1 MDLSGEYRIPADREA
16 VWRALNDPEVLKQCI
31 PGCEELEK
39 VSDTEF
45 TAKVTS
51 KVGPVRA
58 KFKGKVT
65 LSELDPPKSYKI
77 SGEGQGGAAGFARG
91 GATVSLAED
100 GDVTV
105 LTYTAD
111 AQVGGKLAQIG
122 SRLIAGTA
130 RKLADEFFTSF
141 VETVAPGAA
150 VAAEEAAPAATA
162 APAPAAAPAAGGMSP
177 MVWVGGVVVVIVV
190 LLFVFAG

>member
-91 GATVSLAED
+91 GATVSLAKD

-162 APAPAAAPAAGGMSP
+162 APAAAPAAGGMSP

-190 LLFVFAG
+190 LLLVFAG

>member
-1 MDLSGEYRIPADREA
+1 MDLSGEYRILADRET

-58 KFKGKVT
+58 KFSGKVT

-130 RKLADEFFTSF
+130 RKLADEFFTTF
-141 VETVAPGAA
+141 AETVAPGA
-150 VAAEEAAPAATA
+150 VEEAAPAAAT
-162 APAPAAAPAAGGMSP
+162 APAAAPAAAGGMSP

-190 LLFVFAG
+190 LLLVFAG

>member
-1 MDLSGEYRIPADREA
+1 MDLSGEYRVPADREA

-58 KFKGKVT
+58 KFSGKVT

-91 GATVSLAED
+91 SATVSLEVD
-100 GDVTV
+100 GDATV
-105 LTYTAD
+105 LRYNAD

-130 RKLADEFFTSF
+130 RKLADEFFTNF
-141 VETVAPGAA
+141 VETVAPAA
-150 VAAEEAAPAATA
+150 PEAAEEAATEA
-162 APAPAAAPAAGGMSP
+162 APAPTPAASSGMSP

-190 LLFVFAG
+190 LLIVFAV

>member
-1 MDLSGEYRIPADREA
+1 MDLSGEYRIPADRET

-58 KFKGKVT
+58 KFSGKVT

-91 GATVSLAED
+91 GATVSLEQD
-100 GDVTV
+100 GDATV
-105 LTYTAD
+105 LRYNAD

-141 VETVAPGAA
+141 AETVAPGAA
-150 VAAEEAAPAATA
+150 VAAEEAAPAAT
-162 APAPAAAPAAGGMSP
+162 PAPAAAPAAGGMSP

-190 LLFVFAG
+190 LLLVFAG

>member
-105 LTYTAD
+105 LSYTAD

-122 SRLIAGTA
+122 SRLIAVTA

-162 APAPAAAPAAGGMSP
+162 APAAAPAAGGMSP

-190 LLFVFAG
+190 LLLVFAG

>member
-1 MDLSGEYRIPADREA
+1 MDLSGEYRIPADRET

-58 KFKGKVT
+58 RFTGKVT

-91 GATVSLAED
+91 GATVSLEQD
-100 GDVTV
+100 GDATV
-105 LTYTAD
+105 LSYNAD

-130 RKLADEFFTSF
+130 RKLADEFFTTF
-141 VETVAPGAA
+141 AETVAPGAA
-150 VAAEEAAPAATA
+150 VAAEEAAPAAT
-162 APAPAAAPAAGGMSP
+162 PAPAAAPAAGGMSP

-190 LLFVFAG
+190 LLLVFAG

>member
-1 MDLSGEYRIPADREA
+1 MDLSGEYRILADRET

-58 KFKGKVT
+58 KFTGKVT

-130 RKLADEFFTSF
+130 RKLADEFFTTF
-141 VETVAPGAA
+141 AETVAPGA
-150 VAAEEAAPAATA
+150 VEEAEEAAPAT
-162 APAPAAAPAAGGMSP
+162 APAAAPAAAGGMSP
-177 MVWVGGVVVVIVV
+177 MVWVGGVVVAIVV
-190 LLFVFAG
+190 LLVIFAG

>member
-100 GDVTV
+100 GGVTV
-105 LTYTAD
+105 LSYTAD

-162 APAPAAAPAAGGMSP
+162 APAAAPAAGGMSP

-190 LLFVFAG
+190 LLLVFAG